1 MRLPLRRITLAL
13 AVTTAALLVLSG
25 CAGGATATDEPAASG
40 SSGAF
45 PVKVA
50 TKFGEVTV
58 KSEPK
63 RIVALGWGDAET
75 ALALGVQPVGASD
88 WLAFGGDGVG
98 PWAKGL
104 YTKAPKIIGTLE
116 PSFEAIAALKP
127 DLILDTKSSGDTARY
142 DKLKSIAPT
151 IDVPK
156 GGDSYLTTTDQ
167 QMTMISTALGKKAEG
182 EKLLTKL
189 TTDVAA
195 AASANPDFAGK
206 TVTAATRTSE
216 GWGAYVED
224 SNRVQFLKQLG
235 FVQNPKIAALKAN
248 SGGFSVDISS
258 EQLDLLNADLIVAF
272 PIYIPTTEITDDA
285 QYRAIPAVA
294 AGHSVVIDGDI
305 AAAYSL
311 GSTLSTEYAIT
322 KVVPLIADALKK

>member
-1 MRLPLRRITLAL
+1 MRLSLRRTSLAL

-25 CAGGATATDEPAASG
+25 CASGATTGDQPAASG
-40 SSGAF
+40 GSGDF
-45 PVKVA
+45 PVSVA

-104 YTKAPKIIGTLE
+104 YTKAPTIIGTLE

-127 DLILDTKSSGDTARY
+127 DLILDTKSSGDRARY
-142 DKLKSIAPT
+142 DKLASIAPT

-182 EKLLTKL
+182 DTLLKKL

-248 SGGFSVDISS
+248 AGGFSVDISS

-272 PIYIPTTEITDDA
+272 PIYIPTTQITDDA